1 MKLKL
6 LVVTIV
12 LFFILAII
20 LDDSMLIYP
29 IQSIHT
35 YDRRPEFRFVG
46 NAILVVDND
55 EEFDSP
61 IIEVESED
69 YYKPKQDLNVGRY
82 YWKIRKGSVESEV
95 REFTIDS
102 VVATKL
108 DDNKLFNKGNV
119 MVGVS
124 KGVTGAVVG
133 TLHPGEFLEVEDN
146 ETYTSRQNE

>member
-1 MKLKL
+1 MKLKI
-6 LVVTIV
+6 LVITIV
-12 LFFILAII
+12 AFFLLAIV

-29 IQSIHT
+29 LQSSHT

-46 NAILVVDND
+46 GAVLFVDNNKG
-55 EEFDSP
+55 FDSP
-61 IIEVESED
+61 IIEVVAED
-69 YYKPKQDLNVGRY
+69 YYGPKQDLNVGRY

-124 KGVTGAVVG
+124 KGVTGAV
-133 TLHPGEFLEVEDN
+133 F
-146 ETYTSRQNE
+146 